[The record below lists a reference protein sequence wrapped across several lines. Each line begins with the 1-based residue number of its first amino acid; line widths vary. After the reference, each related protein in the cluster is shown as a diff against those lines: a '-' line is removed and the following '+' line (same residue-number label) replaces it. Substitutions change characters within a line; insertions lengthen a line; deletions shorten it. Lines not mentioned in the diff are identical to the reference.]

1 MKECESKDRFE
12 VFEQYLKVQKSIRP
26 SSKEMAELLKD
37 NANLLVYG
45 GEAERIIREYEK
57 CEEWRQYVRKDVRE
71 VFQSFPR
78 LMYWHAYPYA
88 VQKKNLKIYEEA
100 VVKAR
105 QDGWNV
111 QEGEK
116 EEHIIRFY
124 NETGMGEEYKAA
136 IEKKI
141 DAFFQNL
148 DLKKIQLGHVEA
160 VKIRTAEPHRKI
172 VSFAESYTESMI
184 ATIGD
189 YMKYVTEDSEKQNV
203 LRWARQTNEILPN
216 RLENINFYADI
227 LYLWGDKQEAI
238 KLKEEA
244 CRLAKDDEL
253 GQKIKAELRK
263 MIAK

>member
-1 MKECESKDRFE
+1 MKP
-12 VFEQYLKVQKSIRP
+12 V
-26 SSKEMAELLKD
+26 
-37 NANLLVYG
+37 
-45 GEAERIIREYEK
+45 
-57 CEEWRQYVRKDVRE
+57 W
-71 VFQSFPR
+71 
-78 LMYWHAYPYA
+78 
-88 VQKKNLKIYEEA
+88 
-100 VVKAR
+100 
-105 QDGWNV
+105 
-111 QEGEK
+111 
-116 EEHIIRFY
+116 
-124 NETGMGEEYKAA
+124 GEEYKAA

-184 ATIGD
+184 ATTGD

-203 LRWARQTNEILPN
+203 LRWARQTKEILPN

>member
-1 MKECESKDRFE
+1 MKRQLLRQGRMGGMCK
-12 VFEQYLKVQKSIRP
+12 
-26 SSKEMAELLKD
+26 KEK
-37 NANLLVYG
+37 
-45 GEAERIIREYEK
+45 
-57 CEEWRQYVRKDVRE
+57 RKNILSDFIMKPV
-71 VFQSFPR
+71 
-78 LMYWHAYPYA
+78 W
-88 VQKKNLKIYEEA
+88 
-100 VVKAR
+100 
-105 QDGWNV
+105 
-111 QEGEK
+111 
-116 EEHIIRFY
+116 
-124 NETGMGEEYKAA
+124 GEEYKAA

-203 LRWARQTNEILPN
+203 LRWARQTKEILPN